1 MSRRRR
7 RNSGNPVEVEVQ
19 KVPMS
24 RFWKVLW
31 LIIGV
36 LIFLSI
42 TSVTGFYAPDLYM
55 LLIYGF
61 IIIVLNIYLLYL
73 LWKDKSSD
81 T

>member
-36 LIFLSI
+36 LVFLSI
-42 TSVTGFYAPDLYM
+42 TSATGFYAPDLYM

>member
-31 LIIGV
+31 LIIGILV
-36 LIFLSI
+36 FLSI

>member
-36 LIFLSI
+36 LVFLSI